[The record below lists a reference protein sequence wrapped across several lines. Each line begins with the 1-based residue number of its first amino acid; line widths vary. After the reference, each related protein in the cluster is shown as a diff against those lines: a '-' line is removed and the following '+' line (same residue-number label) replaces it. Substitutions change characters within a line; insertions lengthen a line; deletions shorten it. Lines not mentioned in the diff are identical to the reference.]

1 MPLEATAANPGTTQP
16 QPLDWVDRT
25 KDTLSTV
32 RTQAESWDSQVRS
45 FAREKPLAAVLC
57 AVAGGYV
64 LARLTTW
71 R

>member
-1 MPLEATAANPGTTQP
+1 MEATNTVDWAAKAQDTIEQ
-16 QPLDWVDRT
+16 LRT
-25 KDTLSTV
+25 HADTWDV
-32 RTQAESWDSQVRS
+32 RVRD

-57 AVAGGYV
+57 AMLGGYA